1 MQRTFQTVA
10 TVSLLGALMACA
22 QLSGPP
28 KVPAQQV
35 RMAAPVLPDG
45 WSAAEAGYL
54 QGQAAHD
61 IGQWALATLHYE
73 QVLAMAPRHVGA
85 LNALGVIH
93 AQAGRT
99 DAALALFARAVALA
113 PGAPY
118 LYNNAGYALLRAERL
133 DEAGAQLRRAQQLD
147 PASLQTQH
155 NLVLWAQATRG
166 AGETPAG
173 EVVQA
178 STSGTRLVAV
188 APQIYELRVAEPRQ
202 AVQLAQA
209 AQPVP
214 FFAPRQPAGGRL
226 AAKRGAGVTLA
237 RLLPA
242 PGISPPGPSWPYR
255 QMKTERQLAAGWEA
269 LAKAPPTLLHLA
281 VTATARRPGAAQDAQ
296 LRLVLAQALHYG
308 PRPKSGPAT

>member
-1 MQRTFQTVA
+1 MQRTLQTVA
-10 TVSLLGALMACA
+10 TVSLLGTLMACA

-28 KVPAQQV
+28 PNVPAQQV
-35 RMAAPVLPDG
+35 RMAASVLPDG

-61 IGQWALATLHYE
+61 IGQWALASLHYE

-155 NLVLWAQATRG
+155 NLVLWAQATRR

-178 STSGTRLVAV
+178 STWGTRLVAV
-188 APQIYELRVAEPRQ
+188 APQIYELQVAEPRQ
-202 AVQLAQA
+202 AVRLAQA
-209 AQPVP
+209 A
-214 FFAPRQPAGGRL
+214 QPAGGRL
-226 AAKRGAGVTLA
+226 AAKRRAGVTLA

-242 PGISPPGPSWPYR
+242 SGVSPPGQSWPYR

-269 LAKAPPTLLHLA
+269 LAKAPPTPLDLG
-281 VTATARRPGAAQDAQ
+281 VTATAQRPGAAHDAQ

-308 PRPKSGPAT
+308 LRPKSGPAT